1 MHMSFPMIN
10 FKITNAEVSDQLKTV
25 AENKLST
32 LDKYFG
38 DSPAVCDLE
47 FERITNHHQQGNI
60 FRIEVNLEVA
70 GKLFRAEATAE
81 TFEIAIDEVKSD
93 LERALESERGKREA
107 LWKKGARRV
116 KEMMQWGG

>member
-1 MHMSFPMIN
+1 MSFPMIN
-10 FKITNAEVSDQLKTV
+10 FKITNAEVSDQLKNI
-25 AENKLST
+25 AEHKLAA

-60 FRIEVNLEVA
+60 FRVEINLEVS
-70 GKLFRAEATAE
+70 GKLFRAEATSE
-81 TFEIAIDEVKSD
+81 TFERAIDEVKSD
-93 LERALESERGKREA
+93 IEHRLESERGKREA
-107 LWKKGARRV
+107 LWKRGARRV